1 MDNSHVNKLDEIV
14 SDDYNNVND
23 LDLLSLQRKSDRIL
37 SGEFFYEN
45 KKLKDLK
52 QAYDLGLRFLKWDPK
67 KHEVSLVEV
76 SFRLPD
82 KTETKLNLFKE
93 IVCITW

>member
-14 SDDYNNVND
+14 SDDYNNFYD
-23 LDLLSLQRKSDRIL
+23 LDLPSKSENIV

-45 KKLKDLK
+45 KILKDLK
-52 QAYDLGLRFLKWDPK
+52 QAYDLGLRFLKWDFK
-67 KHEVSLVEV
+67 KHEVSKVEV